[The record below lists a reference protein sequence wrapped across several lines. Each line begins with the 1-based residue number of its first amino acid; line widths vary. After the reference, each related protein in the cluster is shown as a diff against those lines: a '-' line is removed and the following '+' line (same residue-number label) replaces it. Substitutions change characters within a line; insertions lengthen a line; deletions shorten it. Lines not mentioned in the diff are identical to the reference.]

1 MPAKKKQS
9 APTSTSGSPA
19 PIRLADVAREV
30 GLSRSGVSRA
40 LRNDPSI
47 PLATC
52 REVQKVARKLGFVV
66 DHKITRAFQ
75 LVRRSTGTVTAG
87 TLGLIDAWPAA
98 NHWRD
103 RPDSYT
109 ARIHAA
115 AAERARELGYKLDV
129 FSLHEPGMS
138 ARRLQSILDARQV
151 AGLIVPPMPDE
162 TPALPIRWEK
172 YPCVALTHSLHHPAL
187 HRVVPHQFQAASL
200 ALHHLQLGGYRRI
213 GFLTWEDIDVRV
225 NHHFR
230 AAYLAYQSTI
240 PPEDRLPM
248 LAPHGETDNLLA
260 AWIAQHRPD
269 AILATLSGF
278 VELLERCGFH
288 DFPRVGFVSLGGA
301 FVHPGH
307 PLHHQVAHVNQNVAL
322 VGRSGVDQLVAQIDR
337 REHGVPTVANVLMVE
352 GTWVPGATV
361 RPDLSSKVR
370 TREVG

>member
-1 MPAKKKQS
+1 MPAKKKQLD
-9 APTSTSGSPA
+9 SPA
-19 PIRLADVAREV
+19 PIRLADVARQV

-52 REVQKVARKLGFVV
+52 REVQKVARELGFVV
-66 DHKITRAFQ
+66 DPKISRAFQ
-75 LVRRSTGTVTAG
+75 LVRHTTGTATLG
-87 TLGLIDAWPAA
+87 TLGLIDAWPTE

-103 RPDSYT
+103 LPDSYPF
-109 ARIHAA
+109 RIHAA
-115 AAERARELGYKLDV
+115 AAERAQELGYKLDV

-138 ARRLQSILDARQV
+138 ARRLQSILDARRV
-151 AGLIVPPMPDE
+151 AGLILPPMPDD
-162 TPALPIRWEK
+162 TSTLPIRWEK
-172 YPCVALTHSLHHPAL
+172 YPCVALTYSLHRPAL

-225 NHHFR
+225 NHHFH

-240 PPEDRLPM
+240 SPEDRLPM
-248 LAPHGETDNLLA
+248 LAPHGATDDLLA

-269 AILATLSGF
+269 AVLATLSGF
-278 VELLERCGFH
+278 VELLERCGFN
-288 DFPRVGFVSLGGA
+288 DFPRVGFASLGGA
-301 FVHPGH
+301 FVRPGH
-307 PLHHQVAHVNQNVAL
+307 PLHLQVANINQNVAY

-337 REHGVPTVANVLMVE
+337 REYGIPTVANVHMVE

-361 RPDLSSKVR
+361 RAPR
-370 TREVG
+370 